1 MDEPFS
7 ALDPNTRV
15 RLRQQ
20 LIELWQETGKTVL
33 FVTHDVDEALYLA
46 DRIIVMSP
54 KPSRVV
60 ETVTVTAPRPRAIE
74 TDPGL
79 RAMRRDLLET
89 FAVMEKNKE
98 VEVS

>member
-1 MDEPFS
+1 M
-7 ALDPNTRV
+7 
-15 RLRQQ
+15 
-20 LIELWQETGKTVL
+20 L

-60 ETVTVTAPRPRAIE
+60 ETVTVAAPRPRAIE

-89 FAVMEKNKE
+89 FDVMEKNKE
-98 VEVS
+98 VEVSS